1 MSVVEQLQTA
11 AAAAATSVAP
21 ATVTIGR
28 DGGRGLGVV
37 TAPGVVVTNAHNL
50 RGRQVTVTFA
60 DGRRETGEV
69 RGVDSDGDVA
79 VVAVDTG
86 TTPAVSWSETA
97 PVVGTPVWT
106 VTRTPHGGVRV
117 TSGTVSAVG
126 QPFRGPGG
134 RLIAASVE
142 HTAPLARGSSG
153 GALVDADG
161 AVLGLNTH
169 RLGDG
174 FYLALPTDAAL
185 RTRLEHLA
193 SGQSPSR
200 RRLGVALAPAHA
212 ARRLRAAVG
221 LPERDGLLVRGVEDG
236 SPAATAD
243 IRRGDLIVSVDDATI
258 ATADDLFSALDTTAT
273 RLRIVVVRGDV
284 EVTTEVDFATSEPDA
299 SAG

>member
-1 MSVVEQLQTA
+1 
-11 AAAAATSVAP
+11 
-21 ATVTIGR
+21 
-28 DGGRGLGVV
+28 
-37 TAPGVVVTNAHNL
+37 
-50 RGRQVTVTFA
+50 
-60 DGRRETGEV
+60 
-69 RGVDSDGDVA
+69 
-79 VVAVDTG
+79 
-86 TTPAVSWSETA
+86 
-97 PVVGTPVWT
+97 
-106 VTRTPHGGVRV
+106 
-117 TSGTVSAVG
+117 
-126 QPFRGPGG
+126 
-134 RLIAASVE
+134 VE